1 MSRDDRSNRSDRSKN
16 GKMSTDHRSDSKTK
30 DDAEAQGAARG
41 RVLEEGLDDEG
52 GDVENEPDIGA
63 GIIAEVF
70 STDVDVSSDYES
82 SGESISKGDG
92 LVDRSGDGAVAED
105 LEEESI
111 SAKIEESISSKINE
125 VDTVTGVGPGGS
137 SGKSIEELEINVQEK
152 YEDKQD
158 KEEKKERKD
167 FEEKQGETRRAK
179 RGKRGGQDGAF
190 ARGRGFVEG
199 MVPDGLKKLFV
210 AGLGAL
216 ATGEEGARRVATDLS
231 LPKEAVG
238 YLLSQAQ
245 TTKKELF
252 RIIAGE
258 LRSFLE
264 NVNIGAELQRILTSL
279 TFEVTMQIRLKPSKN
294 DNGVR
299 PQVKSRVK
307 VVPQKRE
314 RKKERDE
321 EQ

>member
-1 MSRDDRSNRSDRSKN
+1 MSRDDRSNRSKN
-16 GKMSTDHRSDSKTK
+16 GKMNTEHGSDSQTK
-30 DDAEAQGAARG
+30 DDAEAQGEARD
-41 RVLEEGLDDEG
+41 RVLEEEQDDAGEEV
-52 GDVENEPDIGA
+52 DNEPDIGA

-70 STDVDVSSDYES
+70 STNVDAAEDYETFD
-82 SGESISKGDG
+82 ELISKGKGLNDG
-92 LVDRSGDGAVAED
+92 SGDGAVAED
-105 LEEESI
+105 LEKASI
-111 SAKIEESISSKINE
+111 RATIKE
-125 VDTVTGVGPGGS
+125 VGKGAGDGTGGS
-137 SGKSIEELEINVQEK
+137 SGKRIEELEIDAEERH
-152 YEDKQD
+152 EDKQD

-167 FEEKQGETRRAK
+167 SGEKRGETKSAK

-314 RKKERDE
+314 KKKENKKE
-321 EQ
+321 E